1 MLNEESQKELAKL
14 SEDGMMWA
22 ARLHGAKDL
31 RIDRV
36 PLPPPPEPREVLLQ
50 VNVTA
55 ICGSDLHTY
64 LHGQIG
70 DTELKSPLILGH
82 EFSATVIVSGPDA
95 RDGTGHPLKVGE
107 RVAVDPS
114 IPCGE
119 CEFCRKGHPNLC
131 RNLRF
136 CGLWPDDG
144 SLREFMLMPGRNC
157 FPVPDSIDDIEAALL
172 EPLGIAI
179 HAVDLAKLKIEESVA
194 VLGAGPIGLM
204 ILEITQL
211 AGAHPIIVTERLPWR
226 VDMARR
232 YGADIVID
240 ITKEDPV
247 QAVMEATDG
256 RGADVVFEAAWGGEA
271 VAQAA
276 EMACPGGQLVLVG
289 IPSDD
294 VMTMR
299 ASAARRKG
307 LTIKMCRRMKH
318 IYPRAIRLAKQGKV
332 HLLDMVTHRFPL
344 DRAAEAFELSAH
356 YRDNIVKA
364 VIEVASPVGRTRS
377 PGKGI

>member
-1 MLNEESQKELAKL
+1 ML
-14 SEDGMMWA
+14 A
-22 ARLHGAKDL
+22 ARLHGPRDL
-31 RIDRV
+31 HIERV
-36 PLPPPPEPREVLLQ
+36 PLPPDPGPGEVLLQ

-64 LHGQIG
+64 LHGEIG
-70 DTELKSPLILGH
+70 DTKLKSPLILGH
-82 EFSATVIVSGPDA
+82 EFSATVIAAGPDV
-95 RDGTGHPLKVGE
+95 RDGTGDLLKVGE

-131 RNLRF
+131 TNLRF

-144 SLREFMLMPGRNC
+144 SLREFMIMPGRNC
-157 FPVPDSIDDIEAALL
+157 FPVPDSLDDIEAALL

-179 HAVDLAKLKIEESVA
+179 HAVDLAKLKVEESVA
-194 VLGAGPIGLM
+194 ILGAGPIGLL
-204 ILEITQL
+204 ILEIAKL

-232 YGADIVID
+232 YGVDIVID

-247 QAVMEATDG
+247 EGVMEATEG
-256 RGADVVFEAAWGGEA
+256 RGVDVVFEAAWGGDA

-276 EMACPGGQLVLVG
+276 EIACPGGRVVLVG
-289 IPSDD
+289 IPRDD

-332 HLLDMVTHRFPL
+332 HLMEMVTHRFPL
-344 DRAAEAFELSAH
+344 DQAAEAFELNAH

-364 VIEVASPVGRTRS
+364 VIQVVSPTGHSTFPDKKILASTSS
-377 PGKGI
+377 PCS

>member
-1 MLNEESQKELAKL
+1 
-14 SEDGMMWA
+14 MWA
-22 ARLHGAKDL
+22 ARLHGPRDL
-31 RIDRV
+31 RIERV
-36 PLPPPPEPREVLLQ
+36 PLPPDPGFGEVLLQ
-50 VNVTA
+50 VTVTA
-55 ICGSDLHTY
+55 ICGSDLHPY
-64 LHGQIG
+64 LHGRIG

-82 EFSATVIVSGPDA
+82 EFSGVVIAAGPDA
-95 RDGTGHPLKVGE
+95 RDGTGRPLKVGE

-114 IPCGE
+114 IPCRE

-131 RNLRF
+131 SNLRF

-144 SLREFMLMPGRNC
+144 SLREFMIMPGHSC
-157 FPVPDSIDDIEAALL
+157 FPVPKAINDVEAALL

-179 HAVDLAKLKIEESVA
+179 HAVDLAKLKVEESVA
-194 VLGAGPIGLM
+194 ILGAGPIGLM
-204 ILEITQL
+204 ILEIARL
-211 AGAHPIIVTERLPWR
+211 AGAHPIIVTERLAWR
-226 VDMARR
+226 VDVARR

-240 ITKEDPV
+240 ITEEDPV
-247 QAVMEATDG
+247 QAVTEATDG

-276 EMACPGGQLVLVG
+276 EMACPGGRLVLVG

-294 VMTMR
+294 VMMLR

-318 IYPRAIRLAKQGKV
+318 VYPRAIRLVEQGKV
-332 HLLDMVTHRFPL
+332 HLMDMVTHRFPL
-344 DRAAEAFELSAH
+344 DQAAEAFDLNAH

-364 VIEVASPVGRTRS
+364 VIEVAYNGPTHGD
-377 PGKGI
+377 PP